1 MFESSFETSRK
12 EKINSNNT
20 LLHSINQSYCLSLFV
35 VLDLTVSSAR
45 VFWLMICGIVVIVY
59 SVFSVSLR
67 VPTSFFLSSLSI
79 FDL

>member
-1 MFESSFETSRK
+1 
-12 EKINSNNT
+12 
-20 LLHSINQSYCLSLFV
+20 V
-35 VLDLTVSSAR
+35 R